1 MKSPIFH
8 ISVFV
13 VAILALACVSSC
25 GLAQAP
31 LPQTSNEILTF
42 PGFHSQFL
50 KPDRTIRIWLPP
62 GYYSEKR
69 KRYPVFYLHDGQN
82 LFKGGPSFIPNQ
94 AWNVDTAAHDLI
106 VNGEIDPIILVGIDN
121 SGGERL
127 NEYTPTE
134 NAKFKGSGN
143 GDKYGKF
150 LVEEL
155 KPFVDSHYRT
165 LKDAR
170 NTALGGSSLGGL
182 ISLHLGLSY
191 PKTFGKIAV
200 LSPSIWWD
208 DSVILHRVEK
218 MATHQ
223 KLKIWLD
230 IGSKEGDSML
240 MHTRKLQAALLVKG
254 WKQSADLQYIEAEG
268 ASHNEKA
275 WSERFPNV
283 LKFLF
288 GK

>member
-1 MKSPIFH
+1 MKAPIFQM
-8 ISVFV
+8 SVFILAV
-13 VAILALACVSSC
+13 LALACVSNS

-31 LPQTSNEILTF
+31 TPQSSNEIMTF

-62 GYYSEKR
+62 GYHSEKR
-69 KRYPVFYLHDGQN
+69 RRYPVFYLHDGQN

-94 AWNVDTAAHDLI
+94 AWNVDTAALELI
-106 VNGEIDPIILVGIDN
+106 AKGEIVPIILVGIDN
-121 SGGERL
+121 AGGERL

-134 NAKFKGSGN
+134 NVKFKGSGK
-143 GDKYGKF
+143 GDNYGNF
-150 LVEEL
+150 LVKEL

-191 PKTFGKIAV
+191 PKTFGKLAV

-208 DSVILHRVEK
+208 DRVILHRVEK
-218 MATHQ
+218 MTTHP

-230 IGSKEGDSML
+230 MGTKEGEGML
-240 MHTRKLQAALLVKG
+240 LPARKLQAVLLVKG
-254 WKQSADLQYIEAEG
+254 WKEDGDLQYFEAEG
-268 ASHNEKA
+268 AGHNEKA
-275 WSERFPNV
+275 WSERFPSV

-288 GK
+288 RK

>member
-1 MKSPIFH
+1 MKAPIFQM
-8 ISVFV
+8 SVFILAV
-13 VAILALACVSSC
+13 LALACVSNS

-31 LPQTSNEILTF
+31 TPQSSNEILTF

-62 GYYSEKR
+62 GYYSENR

-94 AWNVDTAAHDLI
+94 AWNVDTAALDLI
-106 VNGEIDPIILVGIDN
+106 AKGEIVPIILIGIDN
-121 SGGERL
+121 AGGERL

-143 GDKYGKF
+143 GDNYGKF

-155 KPFVDSHYRT
+155 KPFVDTHYRT

-191 PKTFGKIAV
+191 PKTFGKLAV

-208 DSVILHRVEK
+208 DRVILHRVEK
-218 MATHQ
+218 MTTHP

-230 IGSKEGDSML
+230 MGTKEGEGML
-240 MHTRKLQAALLVKG
+240 LPARKLQAVLLVKG
-254 WKQSADLQYIEAEG
+254 WKEDVDLQYFEAEG
-268 ASHNEKA
+268 AGHNEKA
-275 WSERFPNV
+275 WSERFPSV

>member
-1 MKSPIFH
+1 MKAPIFQM
-8 ISVFV
+8 SVFV
-13 VAILALACVSSC
+13 LAVLAFACISNS

-31 LPQTSNEILTF
+31 TPQTSNEILTF
-42 PGFHSQFL
+42 PGFHSQNL

-62 GYYSEKR
+62 GYYSKNK

-94 AWNVDTAAHDLI
+94 AWNVDTAALALI
-106 VNGEIDPIILVGIDN
+106 AKGEIAPIIIVGIDN
-121 SGGERL
+121 AAGERL

-134 NAKFKGSGN
+134 NPKFKGSGN

-191 PKTFGKIAV
+191 PKTFGKLAV

-208 DSVILHRVEK
+208 DSVILHRVQK
-218 MATHQ
+218 MTTRP

-230 IGSKEGDSML
+230 MGTKEGDGML
-240 MHTRKLQAALLVKG
+240 MPARKLQSIFLVKG
-254 WKQSADLQYIEAEG
+254 WKENADLHYFEAEG
-268 ASHNEKA
+268 AGHNEKA
-275 WSERFPNV
+275 WSERFPIV